1 MDKYTGQRLS
11 TIGEA
16 LAHELNICPPHV
28 CGSCY
33 RWVLALKMEEEV
45 ETRKHALRNKL
56 ATAMT
61 DRHASRVLALVDGRK
76 NTTSASCNVSRP
88 SRAQV

>member
-1 MDKYTGQRLS
+1 MTTTGQRLS

-16 LAHELNICPPHV
+16 LAHDLSICEEVGPPHV

-33 RWVLALKMEEEV
+33 QCVLALKMEEEV

-61 DRHASRVLALVDGRK
+61 DRHAFK
-76 NTTSASCNVSRP
+76 SAATLSIVGS
-88 SRAQV
+88 SIAY